1 MGLNQG
7 YCPSGR
13 FWRVKAGDT
22 LFKIASQVGTTIAE
36 LKRLNPSVNPYNL
49 QIGQSLCLPPEK
61 PPCASGIYWT
71 VASGDSL
78 YTIAKDSGT
87 TVERLLELNP
97 GIDPLNLQEGMN
109 ICLPG

>member
-1 MGLNQG
+1 MGRNKG
-7 YCPSGR
+7 PCPSGR

-22 LFKIASQVGTTIAE
+22 LFKIASRIGTTVTE

-61 PPCASGIYWT
+61 PPCASGVYWT

-78 YTIAKDSGT
+78 YIIARESDT

-97 GIDPLNLQEGMN
+97 GIDPLNLREGMN